1 MTNKELLE
9 NVTAL
14 VTDYNKT
21 HKGQLFIKDD
31 IIFHADI
38 SGLTFPLDYFE
49 TDDVKTIFDRLTKL
63 IFLYQTIDK
72 RKWKNIFIYRDNIT
86 VYAGWNEIKLYPLD
100 NNTVQVKHY
109 YKYSLKQTITRSF
122 DDTNTLIKIA
132 ILP

>member
-1 MTNKELLE
+1 MKELLE
-9 NVTAL
+9 KL
-14 VTDYNKT
+14 VTYYNKT
-21 HKGQLFIKDD
+21 HKGQLFIKDN

-38 SGLTFPLDYFE
+38 SGLAFPLDYFK
-49 TDDVKTIFDRLTKL
+49 TDDVKTAFDRLTKL

-72 RKWKNIFIYRDNIT
+72 RKWKNIFIYRDNVT
-86 VYAGWNEIKLYPLD
+86 VYTGWNEIKLYPLD

-122 DDTNTLIKIA
+122 DSPDKLIKIA

>member
-1 MTNKELLE
+1 MKELLE
-9 NVTAL
+9 KL

-21 HKGQLFIKDD
+21 HKGQLFIKDN

-38 SGLTFPLDYFE
+38 SGLAFPLDYFE
-49 TDDVKTIFDRLTKL
+49 TDDVKTAFDRLTKL

-72 RKWKNIFIYRDNIT
+72 RKWKNIFIYRDNVT

-122 DDTNTLIKIA
+122 DSPGKLIKIA